1 MKKITFLFSLLLTVS
16 MYAQHNVTFMVDMA
30 GQTFT
35 TVYVSGSFN
44 GWSGTS
50 NPMVQ
55 VGASTV
61 YAVTLP
67 LANGTH
73 EYKFTIDDWAG
84 QENFTEGDVCT
95 VTTGGFSN
103 RLLVVDNADQT
114 LATSNYDMC
123 AESSS
128 NPGPH
133 SVTLRVNMN
142 SYGGSFTTVN
152 VNGQNRAGQ
161 GFGNWC
167 GGCIPMNDLG
177 GGIWEVTLVLE
188 EYNYQ
193 FKFTVDAWTDQ
204 ENFTSGDPETHT
216 DGGFTNR
223 YIQVAGDMTKTFI
236 WDTPQ
241 SFALGTDNFDLSE
254 VKLYPNPTENQW
266 QVSSKDAIKKLEVFN
281 LLGKRVLSITP
292 NTKVATIVAD
302 KLNSGIYLAKIETAS
317 GTGAMKLIKK

>member
-1 MKKITFLFSLLLTVS
+1 
-16 MYAQHNVTFMVDMA
+16 MA

-35 TVYVSGSFN
+35 NVYVSGTFN
-44 GWSGTS
+44 GWSGTD
-50 NPMVQ
+50 NQLMQ
-55 VGASTV
+55 VGTSTV

-67 LANGTH
+67 LANGTY
-73 EYKFTIDDWAG
+73 EYKFTIDNWAG

-95 VTTGGFSN
+95 VTTVGFTN

-114 LATSNYDMC
+114 LPTPDFDTC
-123 AESSS
+123 AASAS

-167 GGCIPMNDLG
+167 GACIPMTDVG
-177 GGIWEVTLVLE
+177 GGIWEVTLSLE
-188 EYNYQ
+188 EYSYQ
-193 FKFTVDAWTDQ
+193 FKFTVDGWTDQ

-223 YIQVAGDMTKTFI
+223 YIQVDRDMTKGFI
-236 WDTPQ
+236 WNIPQ
-241 SFALGTDNFDLSE
+241 SFALSTNKYELSE
-254 VKLYPNPTENQW
+254 VKLSPNPTRAKW
-266 QVSSKDAIKKLEVFN
+266 QITSKDQIEKIEIFD
-281 LLGKRVLSITP
+281 LLGK
-292 NTKVATIVAD
+292 KVHELFPKSRATTIDAT
-302 KLNSGIYLAKIETAS
+302 NFMSGIYLTRVKTAS
-317 GTGAMKLIKK
+317 GTGAMKLIKN